1 MRRAMSDIQDRF
13 LPEPDGI
20 QYIRKYNIPYP
31 EYGVAKT
38 PEEAAD
44 IACSLGFPVVIK
56 IVSPDIPHKS
66 DMGGVTLALQSPEAV
81 ISGCEQ
87 ILKNV
92 ASAKPGADI
101 RGILVC
107 KQADPG
113 LEVIVG
119 ARDDPAFGMTLMFGL
134 GGIFTEVFEDVTFR
148 LAPIERIDAQEMI
161 REIKG
166 YPLLRGTRGQD
177 GVDLDILT
185 DLLLTISRMV
195 TENSDISEM
204 DLNPVNVYRDGVM
217 VLDVRIFKRH
227 RPAQ

>member
-1 MRRAMSDIQDRF
+1 MRKAMSDIQNRF
-13 LPEPDGI
+13 LTEPEGV

-44 IACSLGFPVVIK
+44 IARNLGFPVVIK

-66 DMGGVTLALQSPEAV
+66 DVGGVKLALESPEAV
-81 ISGCEQ
+81 ISGCAQ
-87 ILKNV
+87 ILENV
-92 ASAKPGADI
+92 QSARPAADI
-101 RGILVC
+101 SGILVC
-107 KQADPG
+107 RQADPG

-134 GGIFTEVFEDVTFR
+134 GGIFTEVFKDVTFR

-161 REIKG
+161 QEIKG

-177 GVDLDILT
+177 GVDLELLT
-185 DLLLTISRMV
+185 DLLLSTSRMV

-204 DLNPVNVYRDGVM
+204 DLNPVNVYKDGIM
-217 VLDVRIFKRH
+217 VLDVRIFEKY
-227 RPAQ
+227 PSV

>member
-1 MRRAMSDIQDRF
+1 MSDIQNRF
-13 LPEPDGI
+13 LTEPEGV

-44 IACSLGFPVVIK
+44 IARNLGFPVVIK

-66 DMGGVTLALQSPEAV
+66 DVGGVKLALESPEAV
-81 ISGCEQ
+81 ISGCAQ
-87 ILKNV
+87 ILENV
-92 ASAKPGADI
+92 QSARPAADI
-101 RGILVC
+101 SGILVC
-107 KQADPG
+107 RQADPG

-134 GGIFTEVFEDVTFR
+134 GGIFTEVFKDVTFR

-161 REIKG
+161 QEIKG

-177 GVDLDILT
+177 GVDLELLT
-185 DLLLTISRMV
+185 DLLLSTSRMV

-204 DLNPVNVYRDGVM
+204 DLNPVNVYKDGIM
-217 VLDVRIFKRH
+217 VLDVRIFEKY
-227 RPAQ
+227 PSV

>member
-1 MRRAMSDIQDRF
+1 MSDIQDRF
-13 LPEPDGI
+13 LPEPEGI
-20 QYIRKYNIPYP
+20 EYIRKYNIPYP

-44 IACSLGFPVVIK
+44 IAHNLGFPVVIK
-56 IVSPDIPHKS
+56 IVSPDVPHKS
-66 DMGGVTLALQSPEAV
+66 DVGGVKVALESPEAV
-81 ISGCEQ
+81 ISGCKQ
-87 ILKNV
+87 ILENV
-92 ASAKPGADI
+92 ESAKPGAGI
-101 RGILVC
+101 AGILVC

-119 ARDDPAFGMTLMFGL
+119 ARADPAFGMTLMFGL

-177 GVDLDILT
+177 GVDLDMLT
-185 DLLLTISRMV
+185 DLLIATSRMV

-204 DLNPVNVYRDGVM
+204 DLNPVNAYKDGVM
-217 VLDVRIFKRH
+217 VLDVRIFKRS
-227 RPAQ
+227 RPTQ

>member
-1 MRRAMSDIQDRF
+1 MSDIQDRF

-81 ISGCEQ
+81 ISGCER